1 MPSAA
6 QCSALQLPPIRVAIA
21 PPGLATASR
30 QPGDP
35 SRRQSARRKSPP
47 VRNRKWLAM
56 ILACVIRTSS
66 WLAREERP
74 GLDTLDERMLRDIG
88 MSRYQ
93 VTIGPSLAP
102 GHFRYTSW

>member
-1 MPSAA
+1 
-6 QCSALQLPPIRVAIA
+6 
-21 PPGLATASR
+21 
-30 QPGDP
+30 
-35 SRRQSARRKSPP
+35 
-47 VRNRKWLAM
+47 M